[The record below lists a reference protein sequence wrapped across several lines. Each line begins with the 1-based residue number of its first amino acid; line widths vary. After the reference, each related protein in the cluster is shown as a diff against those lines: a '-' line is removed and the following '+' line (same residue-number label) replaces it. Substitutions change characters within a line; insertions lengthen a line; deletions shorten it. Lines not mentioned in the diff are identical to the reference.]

1 MQAIVRRWDVEVL
14 QAGDEEVLPALDA
27 APRRQHCLDVVRGI
41 RFADVHK
48 PSAYQFYCR
57 FESHNRT
64 KKPRQKASAT
74 SPSMRASNDAHRVTS
89 ANCAAT
95 SLVQQ
100 LDGIRADA
108 EDLLHASRCFSEL
121 RRAQHGLELLQGPS
135 CRAAEV
141 IAEAR
146 RRVGECSAARAGSRA
161 KSGAEGAQAHGS
173 TGSARWRSVAAGDT

>member
-108 EDLLHASRCFSEL
+108 EDLLHASRCF
-121 RRAQHGLELLQGPS
+121 LELVPRLLHMGSYKLPGVPLLQSPS
-135 CRAAEV
+135 L
-141 IAEAR
+141 IISEAKHR
-146 RRVGECSAARAGSRA
+146 MD
-161 KSGAEGAQAHGS
+161 S
-173 TGSARWRSVAAGDT
+173 TGSVATSA